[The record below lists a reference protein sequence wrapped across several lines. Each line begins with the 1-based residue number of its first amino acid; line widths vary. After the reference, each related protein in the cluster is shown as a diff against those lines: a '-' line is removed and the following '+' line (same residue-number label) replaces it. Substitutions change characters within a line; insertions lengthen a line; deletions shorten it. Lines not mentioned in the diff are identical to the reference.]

1 MTFVRR
7 PVDEGDR
14 LGTTGRREARE
25 RRRSTR
31 AVVNYAQYRSHI
43 LIYVK
48 RAERAPDQITDRKR
62 GWARRIAGT
71 PLRPIA
77 CARADD
83 VVCAGRL

>member
-31 AVVNYAQYRSHI
+31 AVVNYTQYRSHI

-48 RAERAPDQITDRKR
+48 RAEREAV
-62 GWARRIAGT
+62 
-71 PLRPIA
+71 L
-77 CARADD
+77 
-83 VVCAGRL
+83 

>member
-1 MTFVRR
+1 VIAW
-7 PVDEGDR
+7 EQ
-14 LGTTGRREARE
+14 TGRREARE

-77 CARADD
+77 CAGGHD